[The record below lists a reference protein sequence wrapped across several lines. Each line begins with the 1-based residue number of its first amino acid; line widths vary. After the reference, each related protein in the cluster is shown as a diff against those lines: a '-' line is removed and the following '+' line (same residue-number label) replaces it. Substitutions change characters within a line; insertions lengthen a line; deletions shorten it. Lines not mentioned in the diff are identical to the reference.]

1 MLPLFER
8 HIVSALELRAAV
20 SYRCEIVRRRVFLQD
35 FGYLLRNA
43 ILISRRDIPKLVYDM
58 LK

>member
-8 HIVSALELRAAV
+8 HVVSALELRAAV
-20 SYRCEIVRRRVFLQD
+20 SYRCELVGRRVFLQH
-35 FGYLLRNA
+35 FGDIPRNS
-43 ILISRRDIPKLVYDM
+43 ILISRRDIPKAVYDV

>member
-8 HIVSALELRAAV
+8 HVVSALELRAAV
-20 SYRCEIVRRRVFLQD
+20 SYCRELVRRRVILQD
-35 FGYLLRNA
+35 FGYLLRDV
-43 ILISRRDIPKLVYDM
+43 ILISRRDIPKPVYDV